1 MKNKKRNYVMIAN
14 VLCLSV
20 ALHALPPSPQT
31 IMKATQRAA
40 TAARSTPAQRMLEQ
54 MVRDTSFRSGISTS
68 LPYQPVIFPLQE
80 PRATLSLDEIK
91 RQITFQAYTPQLF
104 SSWVHHINQSPY
116 QKLLY
121 QNFLSLSLQGMQ
133 PAPAD
138 KKLLLNYLRTE
149 AQRLLTEVK
158 KGPVQQGSGQP
169 DDAPLYR
176 MEAQVEQEE
185 LPEADAA
192 TRSVLSYI
200 KTPQQR
206 AALQQLGFCLTSM
219 GLYGEE
225 EEVKFLQ
232 QIYAQ
237 EQHSVLEPVVM
248 AWVVRSLFALG
259 ANQEAHSLLKQT
271 PSSNFK
277 KQFELF
283 EQRRFPALQNRL
295 QVDPSFAAWKP
306 MVQKTDP
313 SGVVLFDFSALATD
327 TFMEWRNMLQGKES
341 TAKMPDIQAAVAKPA
356 SRTERLFNRKYPSG
370 LTRTDEERLVRDWLD
385 YYKHGYFKPRNQIE
399 VIEGMSAAKAN
410 NVMEYIY
417 YMTMEEAEELILK
430 PLRETGRLPEFMY
443 TAGLIPNTE
452 RLPHG
457 YYKNKFNK
465 NIARFVELA
474 DEDGTIYTHNVELK
488 DLVIG
493 MRDYTFEQ
501 GFSYR
506 NHPELTKGLRRNWE
520 EMVTQIE
527 KKGLRADRNYINK
540 LWHKPV
546 QYHDGQKVINVSLR
560 DYFTQV
566 RHSAVYEEDVAPSFY
581 LNSPKWVAWENER
594 RSLRATEKIVSNPQ
608 DEKFINRWQRKR
620 ALKHPEDYM
629 TLEQF
634 ANVMR
639 TAFLSRYGNAP
650 RVILEKGLE
659 MSPAEMN
666 IRDIPPSTN
675 TVKVN
680 NFEKIGGVCQM
691 SFGDGGYAGPV
702 EAGYDGTSTVPRF
715 ESHVFD
721 QVEVVVFDMENLTPI
736 VVTLDKV
743 SYLKDLKKP
752 DVDRERA
759 STMMS
764 DGLDLSRDL
773 LTVEQEEKALAN
785 VPNLRA
791 TIYPVRRISHPEK
804 VPYMH
809 GGGLAGY
816 LALFTPD
823 FYPLKKVKLLR
834 EVNGK
839 KQWVTQ
845 YYVHKAVPFLAGTIH
860 RENLTLA
867 PQVQDRI
874 YVPPQEKQK

>member
-1 MKNKKRNYVMIAN
+1 
-14 VLCLSV
+14 
-20 ALHALPPSPQT
+20 
-31 IMKATQRAA
+31 
-40 TAARSTPAQRMLEQ
+40 
-54 MVRDTSFRSGISTS
+54 
-68 LPYQPVIFPLQE
+68 
-80 PRATLSLDEIK
+80 
-91 RQITFQAYTPQLF
+91 
-104 SSWVHHINQSPY
+104 
-116 QKLLY
+116 
-121 QNFLSLSLQGMQ
+121 
-133 PAPAD
+133 
-138 KKLLLNYLRTE
+138 
-149 AQRLLTEVK
+149 
-158 KGPVQQGSGQP
+158 
-169 DDAPLYR
+169 
-176 MEAQVEQEE
+176 
-185 LPEADAA
+185 
-192 TRSVLSYI
+192 
-200 KTPQQR
+200 
-206 AALQQLGFCLTSM
+206 
-219 GLYGEE
+219 
-225 EEVKFLQ
+225 
-232 QIYAQ
+232 
-237 EQHSVLEPVVM
+237 M
-248 AWVVRSLFALG
+248 AWVARSLYALG
-259 ANQEAHSLLKQT
+259 AEAQAHELVAQA
-271 PSSNFK
+271 PNSNFK
-277 KQFELF
+277 KQLTLF
-283 EQRRFPALQNRL
+283 EERRFPAMQNSLRADPAFASL
-295 QVDPSFAAWKP
+295 PSVAQTEDPSE
-306 MVQKTDP
+306 VI
-313 SGVVLFDFSALATD
+313 LFDFSALAAD
-327 TFMEWRNMLQGKES
+327 TFVQWRRQLQHPEEDVQAQTPVVAQETPAQ
-341 TAKMPDIQAAVAKPA
+341 TASAP
-356 SRTERLFNRKYPSG
+356 RLYFRKTYPSG
-370 LTRTDEERLVRDWLD
+370 LTKADEERLVRDWLD

-399 VIEGMSAAKAN
+399 VMEGMSAAKAN

-430 PLRETGRLPEFMY
+430 PLRETGQLPEFMY
-443 TAGLIPNTE
+443 TEDLIPDTE

-520 EMVTQIE
+520 EMVAQIE
-527 KKGLRADRNYINK
+527 KKGLRADRNYINR

-546 QYHDGQKVINVSLR
+546 QYYDGTQAVNVSLR
-560 DYFTQV
+560 DYFTQT
-566 RHSAVYEEDVAPSFY
+566 RRSAVYEQDVSPSFY

-594 RSLRATEKIVSNPQ
+594 RSLRATERVVADPQ
-608 DEKFINRWQRKR
+608 DETFINRWQRKR
-620 ALKHPEDYM
+620 VLKHPEDYM

-634 ANVMR
+634 ADVMK

-650 RVILEKGLE
+650 RVILERGLE
-659 MSPAEMN
+659 MSPAEML
-666 IRDIPPSTN
+666 IRDISPSTR

-680 NFEKIGGVCQM
+680 NFEKVGGVCQM

-702 EAGYDGTSTVPRF
+702 RAGYDGTSTVARF
-715 ESHVFD
+715 EPHVFD
-721 QVEVVVFDMENLTPI
+721 QVEVVVFDMEALAPA
-736 VVTLDKV
+736 VVTLEKV

-764 DGLDLSRDL
+764 DGLDSSRDL

-791 TIYPVRRISHPEK
+791 TIYPINRISHPEK

-867 PQVQDRI
+867 PQVADRV
-874 YVPPQEKQK
+874 YDPATKKQAQPKLPGTRD

>member
-1 MKNKKRNYVMIAN
+1 MVAN
-14 VLCLSV
+14 VLCLSI

-40 TAARSTPAQRMLEQ
+40 VAATTAARSTPAQRMLAQ

-80 PRATLSLDEIK
+80 PLATLSLDEIK

-104 SSWVHHINQSPY
+104 SSWVQHIDQSPY

-121 QNFLSLSLQGMQ
+121 QNLLSLSLQGLR

-138 KKLLLNYLRTE
+138 KTLLLNYLRTE
-149 AQRLLTEVK
+149 TQRLLTHVK
-158 KGPVQQGSGQP
+158 KGLAQQGSGQP

-200 KTPQQR
+200 KTPQQQV
-206 AALQQLGFCLTSM
+206 ALQQLGFCLTSM

-259 ANQEAHSLLKQT
+259 ANQEAHSLLQQT

-356 SRTERLFNRKYPSG
+356 SRTELLFNRKYPSG

-443 TAGLIPNTE
+443 TAGLIPDAE

-546 QYHDGQKVINVSLR
+546 QYHDGKKVINVSLR

-721 QVEVVVFDMENLTPI
+721 QVEVVVFDMESLTPI